1 MKQWGFSHVGH
12 GGPIRRISS
21 YSAPDTTAGQVCQLK
36 CCQSLWFFR
45 KLEIPFFFKWEIFP
59 FLSVDKQINFYLE
72 HYLEQIKHFCGI
84 YLICDLLIFKFCWIY
99 SLVHQAKIH
108 SNVFSRYSIIDW
120 IMTDWMND
128 ACMIWVTFPITRYS
142 PHIRISQVLTTVQKM
157 EFLALVITTRSLL

>member
-1 MKQWGFSHVGH
+1 MRLQPRGA
-12 GGPIRRISS
+12 RRTHQKDQQLLSS
-21 YSAPDTTAGQVCQLK
+21 RHHCWTGMSAQMLPEPLIFQEAGNTIFL
-36 CCQSLWFFR
+36 
-45 KLEIPFFFKWEIFP
+45 KWEIFP

-72 HYLEQIKHFCGI
+72 NYLVQIKHFCGI
-84 YLICDLLIFKFCWIY
+84 YLICELLIFKFCWIY

-108 SNVFSRYSIIDW
+108 SNMFSRYSIIDW

-157 EFLALVITTRSLL
+157 EFLALVITTRPLL